1 MEVWVKERSKILKI
15 IGLRRNAVG
24 VGGAPRLPVNYKP

>member
-15 IGLRRNAVG
+15 IGLRRNVVG
-24 VGGAPRLPVNYKP
+24 VGGTQVTS